1 MCGQSKRIVGFIVD
15 IPLAAAK
22 RSLGPEQTP
31 PEYTKLLEKQHKI
44 S

>member
-22 RSLGPEQTP
+22 RSLGPEAGT
-31 PEYTKLLEKQHKI
+31 T
-44 S
+44 